1 MTAFNFKFK
10 SVQNVKKNLEKKT
23 QRELAFLENQL
34 ESLKSSK
41 EETLQDLKDHRLGS
55 MQTVKLAEIKFLKGY
70 ALCLEEK
77 ITRIDK
83 SIREIETKKEKKI
96 DELLQK
102 SKEHKMFDK
111 IEEKHLQRF
120 NFDLNKTEMKKV
132 DEIAVRKFANS
143 QK

>member
-10 SVQNVKKNLEKKT
+10 SVQNVKKNLEKKA
-23 QRELAFLENQL
+23 QRELAFIENQI

-55 MQTVKLAEIKFLKGY
+55 KQTVKLSEIKFLKGY

-77 ITRIDK
+77 ITRFDK
-83 SIREIETKKEKKI
+83 SIREMETKKEKKI
-96 DELLQK
+96 SELLQK
-102 SKEHKMFDK
+102 SKEHKIFDK

-132 DEIAVRKFANS
+132 DEIAVRKFVNS